1 MPAGCRFRSR
11 CTHAVAGCE
20 QSQPMIEIESDR
32 TARCWRA
39 PELVLPGAV
48 N

>member
-1 MPAGCRFRSR
+1 MPAGCRFRAR
-11 CTHAVAGCE
+11 CSHAVAGCE
-20 QSQPMIEIESDR
+20 QKQPMVESGNGR
-32 TARCWRA
+32 AARCWRA